1 MEKYDVFFSERSIKD
16 LKHIPQSTKERII
29 LKSESLAENPYPSGV
44 KKLKGS
50 ENNFWRVRVGNYR
63 VIYSVDDEIRIIDIR
78 KVGHRK
84 DIYK

>member
-1 MEKYDVFFSERSIKD
+1 M
-16 LKHIPQSTKERII
+16 ERII

-50 ENNFWRVRVGNYR
+50 EDIFWRVRVGNYR
-63 VIYSVDDEIRIIDIR
+63 VIYSVDDEIKIIDIR

>member
-1 MEKYDVFFSERSIKD
+1 KTIS
-16 LKHIPQSTKERII
+16 
-29 LKSESLAENPYPSGV
+29 SLAQNPRPLGV

-50 ENNFWRVRVGNYR
+50 TEDLYRIRSGDYR
-63 VIYSVDDEIRIIDIR
+63 VIYSVDDEIRIVDIR